1 MSKLTRTFES
11 TESDAIFSISIH
23 NDEVIV
29 AFQNN
34 PNQGYKFN
42 TMTLTDLDVA
52 NLNPSKVSIGST
64 YHRWKNKGHLIPV
77 VDSKVDL
84 DQ

>member
-1 MSKLTRTFES
+1 MSKLTRTFDS
-11 TESDAIFSISIH
+11 TESDAIASNSIH

-29 AFQNN
+29 SFQNN
-34 PNQGYKFN
+34 PNHGYKFN

-77 VDSKVDL
+77 V
-84 DQ
+84 

>member
-77 VDSKVDL
+77 V
-84 DQ
+84 